1 MRKCARFAAI
11 SLDEGAEGRGQEA
24 EAAVRRVS
32 PAPRALRPAPFI
44 LMALLALPS
53 LAADLRPTKTPKDIA
68 KAFSPKAKVRVL
80 NVWAT
85 WCVPCVQEMPDLR
98 AIDETFGPEVAL
110 VGVSMDDMIP
120 DTKPAKVQSFLDR
133 QRIAFP
139 NIYYTGN
146 PDALGDYLDFDGE
159 LPLTIV
165 YDARGKEL
173 WRHQGRI
180 EREATIARLRETT
193 RRMQ

>member
-1 MRKCARFAAI
+1 MREYVRFAVI
-11 SLDEGAEGRGQEA
+11 SLSVLIASSA
-24 EAAVRRVS
+24 
-32 PAPRALRPAPFI
+32 
-44 LMALLALPS
+44 
-53 LAADLRPTKTPKDIA
+53 LAADLRPTKVPKDIP

-146 PDALGDYLDFDGE
+146 PDALGDFLDFNGE

-173 WRHQGRI
+173 WRHQGRL
-180 EREATIARLRETT
+180 EREKTIARLRDIT

>member
-1 MRKCARFAAI
+1 MRSLAI
-11 SLDEGAEGRGQEA
+11 CLA
-24 EAAVRRVS
+24 
-32 PAPRALRPAPFI
+32 
-44 LMALLALPS
+44 LALP
-53 LAADLRPTKTPKDIA
+53 LAAADVRPMKTA
-68 KAFSPKAKVRVL
+68 KELAKVFPASAKIRLL

-98 AIDETFGPEVAL
+98 AIDEEFGKELAI

-120 DTKPAKVQSFLDR
+120 DTKPEKVASFLDR

-146 PDALGDYLDFDGE
+146 ADDLGEQLNFDGE
-159 LPLTIV
+159 IPLTIV
-165 YDARGKEL
+165 YDRKGKEL
-173 WRHQGRI
+173 WRHQGRLNRD
-180 EREATIARLRETT
+180 ETIARLREIS

>member
-1 MRKCARFAAI
+1 MAVLCVLFAL
-11 SLDEGAEGRGQEA
+11 S
-24 EAAVRRVS
+24 V
-32 PAPRALRPAPFI
+32 F
-44 LMALLALPS
+44 
-53 LAADLRPTKTPKDIA
+53 AADLRPTKAPADIA
-68 KAFSPKAKVRVL
+68 KAFAPKAQVRLL

-98 AIDETFGPEVAL
+98 AIDETFGPELAL

-120 DTKPAKVQSFLDR
+120 DTKPAKVAAFLDR

-146 PDALGDYLDFDGE
+146 ADALGDHLDFNGE

-165 YDARGKEL
+165 YDGKGKEL
-173 WRHQGRI
+173 WRHQGRL
-180 EREATIARLRETT
+180 ERDATIARLRDIL
-193 RRMQ
+193 RRKQ